1 MKELLTLK
9 TILPIIALT
18 LMFGLIGQ
26 SIGDIT
32 EKVEEKPVV
41 GIIDEDNSKFSRI
54 VVNTF
59 ENRSNVVYYS
69 HDGTKTQEALEKLKT
84 EEGVFLLLIPS
95 DFSENINNGLP
106 GKMQLSWMAKG
117 VGIMESIPM
126 EIVNSMI
133 QISSESI
140 SSSLIENTGKVDPKL
155 ALHPVTR
162 SDTTYLQGKE
172 FRGVSPR
179 SISEALSLQSTM
191 VPIVIMIIIL
201 MSGGQVITSMGRE
214 KGNKTLETLLT
225 LPVNRSHIA
234 IGKIIGSAIV
244 GLLLASIYM
253 VGFSFYMQSFQPA
266 TINLA
271 GSGLALGTFDYL
283 LLGLSLFLTI
293 LAGLSICMLM
303 GTFAKNYESAQMLMF
318 PLIILVFIPFFLS
331 MFKSFFTLPL
341 ILKTVLFVIPFS
353 HPMWAS
359 SFLMFDQH
367 ILAISGIIYVAI
379 FTTIIM
385 AIVSRIFKSDTLL
398 TGRFEIKWIDKLLNF
413 RSEK

>member
-1 MKELLTLK
+1 
-9 TILPIIALT
+9 
-18 LMFGLIGQ
+18 
-26 SIGDIT
+26 
-32 EKVEEKPVV
+32 
-41 GIIDEDNSKFSRI
+41 
-54 VVNTF
+54 
-59 ENRSNVVYYS
+59 
-69 HDGTKTQEALEKLKT
+69 
-84 EEGVFLLLIPS
+84 
-95 DFSENINNGLP
+95 
-106 GKMQLSWMAKG
+106 
-117 VGIMESIPM
+117 
-126 EIVNSMI
+126 
-133 QISSESI
+133 
-140 SSSLIENTGKVDPKL
+140 
-155 ALHPVTR
+155 
-162 SDTTYLQGKE
+162 
-172 FRGVSPR
+172 
-179 SISEALSLQSTM
+179 
-191 VPIVIMIIIL
+191 
-201 MSGGQVITSMGRE
+201 
-214 KGNKTLETLLT
+214 
-225 LPVNRSHIA
+225 
-234 IGKIIGSAIV
+234 
-244 GLLLASIYM
+244 M

-283 LLGLSLFLTI
+283 LLGLSPFLTI

-353 HPMWAS
+353 HSMWAS